1 MELAERGADL
11 TVAFT
16 FLLGQNSGSGVSGGF
31 TTLAIFIVFI
41 VVLYFALIRPTQ
53 KQRKQHDQLVR
64 SINKGDTVMTAG
76 GIYGTVTKVKDDY
89 IMLEIARKTEVKLSR
104 GSIAKREIEAGAAEE
119 APGSNE
125 EESEES

>member
-1 MELAERGADL
+1 M

-16 FLLGQNSGSGVSGGF
+16 FLLGQDSGSAVSGGF
-31 TTLAIFIVFI
+31 TTLAIFVVFI
-41 VVLYFALIRPTQ
+41 AVLYFALIRPTQ
-53 KQRKQHDQLVR
+53 KQRKQHDRLVQ

-76 GIYGTVTKVKDDY
+76 GIYGTVTRVKDDY

-104 GSIAKREIEAGAAEE
+104 GSIAKREVEAEAEAAEE
-119 APGSNE
+119 APESGE